1 MASQYLLQ
9 TQSLKMQPFM
19 TQTVVMQQAELLQM
33 SDYDF
38 HNLISE
44 IEKDPLFTRLYR
56 QEKLLHYHRYTG
68 TDFNSLSTD
77 IENYPVSGSSS
88 LDIEA
93 LIASQPGILEI
104 IRNIGDEKFKK
115 YFLFPQE
122 NYSFEEI
129 SFECNIKI
137 SEINTINT
145 LVNDLSVLSTFYHP
159 PDSGTQMLA
168 YTCLASIGLDGD
180 GFTINYLSPVYARGR
195 YIIDYEKIED
205 LLESHTLDKTDIS
218 AVRKLL
224 RKLELINNRKN
235 ILQNI
240 IVTLINKQALYMK
253 SGKQNS
259 LLPFSQKELAQNID
273 AAPSSVSRAM
283 QMKSI
288 IAPWDEEIP
297 IRNLLPNLHFFKK
310 ELLKRML
317 EEEPGLK
324 SDEAISRKIRDR
336 FGVHIS
342 RRSISVLR
350 KELRI
355 KPKCIGLKGKR

>member
-1 MASQYLLQ
+1 MASQYLLH
-9 TQSLKMQPFM
+9 TQSFKMQPVM
-19 TQTVVMQQAELLQM
+19 TQTVVMQQADLLQM
-33 SDYDF
+33 SDFDF

-44 IEKDPLFTRLYR
+44 VEKDPLFNRLYR
-56 QEKLLHYHRYTG
+56 QEKLIHCHKYTG
-68 TDFNSLSTD
+68 TGISSLSTD

-88 LDIEA
+88 PDIEA
-93 LIASQPGILEI
+93 LITTQPDILDI

-115 YFLFPQE
+115 YFLFPQG
-122 NYSFEEI
+122 NYSLDEI
-129 SFECNIKI
+129 AIECNIGVQ
-137 SEINTINT
+137 EIKAINI
-145 LVNDLSVLSTFYHP
+145 LVNDVSVLSTFYHP

-180 GFTINYLSPVYARGR
+180 GFIINYLSPVYARGR
-195 YIIDYEKIED
+195 YIIDYEKVED
-205 LLESHTLDKTDIS
+205 LLESHTLDKS
-218 AVRKLL
+218 AVSEVRKLL
-224 RKLELINNRKN
+224 RRLELINNRKN

-240 IVTLINKQALYMK
+240 IVTLINKQALYMR
-253 SGKQNS
+253 SGKRNS

-273 AAPSSVSRAM
+273 AAPSSVSRAIR
-283 QMKSI
+283 MKSI

-297 IRNLLPNLHFFKK
+297 FKNLLPNPHFFKK

-324 SDEAISRKIRDR
+324 SDEAISCKIRDR
-336 FGVHIS
+336 FGIHIS

-355 KPKCIGLKGKR
+355 KPKCI